1 MKEDIRKLLP
11 SNIGTKVYISNEAR
25 KYNDR
30 KRDFNK
36 MPFKTQ
42 NELNRKNNNVFIPSY
57 EGKIYDPTTNK
68 TINFLKKSESQIIKE
83 LSKLNSNEKLLKSDA
98 YLNQFNNNPNNL
110 PKDQKLIEE
119 KIKSIEKSKNTYMMN
134 LEEIKNQINILQY
147 NQDKELGILD
157 NTRKSKLNKFI
168 EDCNNKEKTYLLEQ
182 KIKKLQEESEKLQLL
197 MKKDLDNK
205 LKKKNDEISNKEKE
219 EEEKR
224 IELLKKIKDKDREY
238 VEKRKKKNTE
248 ELLKIK
254 EFIHKKPLNKTYLYQ
269 NKKDKHINDENNL
282 VKLETLKRKEIM
294 KHIDLKEFDEMK
306 KNFDIQKS
314 KRIQESNEKMK
325 IIKESWL
332 QRYKLIPLYVNPLSK
347 VLSDEEHKMKQEE
360 QKKILHRKK
369 LKKLQEKYKVP
380 KPQKLTVEKIIEKQN
395 ENNLNKVIIR
405 KKPNLIKSN
414 SYSDIIRAKMI
425 EKYKT
430 LQNKREK
437 DKNDE
442 LLPDEDYYLDEP
454 QLSQKILE
462 NSKKV
467 ENNNNKINKSFDKNK
482 NKEKKETFD
491 YLKERRK
498 INELNKEK
506 RRNAG
511 ELLNIE
517 YSGTNDIKKL
527 IKDNGINDKMLKV
540 AKCKLESLEEKKR
553 QKDLLLKCS
562 GGVANKP
569 ELGEEVCDLMID
581 SIQAKLS
588 LIKEIDKSLD
598 ESINEDDEKGKTGLS
613 MRENTEEDNNDD

>member
-205 LKKKNDEISNKEKE
+205 LKKKNDEINNKEKE

-254 EFIHKKPLNKTYLYQ
+254 QFIHKKPLNKTYLYQ

-347 VLSDEEHKMKQEE
+347 ILSDEEHKMKQEE

-430 LQNKREK
+430 LQNRREK
-437 DKNDE
+437 NKNDE

>member
-30 KRDFNK
+30 KRDLNK

-110 PKDQKLIEE
+110 PKDQKIIEE

-205 LKKKNDEISNKEKE
+205 LKKKNDEINNKEKE

-430 LQNKREK
+430 LQNRREK
-437 DKNDE
+437 NKNDE

>member
-110 PKDQKLIEE
+110 PKDQKIIEE

-205 LKKKNDEISNKEKE
+205 LKKKNDEINNKEKE

-347 VLSDEEHKMKQEE
+347 ILSDEEHKMKQEE

-430 LQNKREK
+430 LQNRREK
-437 DKNDE
+437 NKNDE

>member
-168 EDCNNKEKTYLLEQ
+168 EDFNNKEKTYLLGQ

-205 LKKKNDEISNKEKE
+205 LKKKNDEINNKEKE

-347 VLSDEEHKMKQEE
+347 ILSDEEHKMKQEE

-430 LQNKREK
+430 LQNRREK
-437 DKNDE
+437 NKNDE

>member
-30 KRDFNK
+30 KRDLNK

-205 LKKKNDEISNKEKE
+205 LKKKNDEINNKEKE

-430 LQNKREK
+430 LQNRREK

-588 LIKEIDKSLD
+588 LIKEMDKSLD